1 MSIEAKCLAKL
12 IPHRGNGAGSCN
24 DCDGK
29 PSKENVCCHFTPWND
44 EEKESLGKQ
53 DRLTMALTVLARV
66 NLLLGEIIRDNLI
79 EDTSIASE
87 LADDVWE
94 VLHGD
99 KWDEKTIKEV
109 RNEV

>member
-1 MSIEAKCLAKL
+1 M
-12 IPHRGNGAGSCN
+12 
-24 DCDGK
+24 
-29 PSKENVCCHFTPWND
+29 
-44 EEKESLGKQ
+44 
-53 DRLTMALTVLARV
+53 
-66 NLLLGEIIRDNLI
+66 NLLLGEMIRDNLI